1 MVLLLQP
8 FLRLLMASPW
18 DHKMRGPTTTE
29 GVVVIMAVVDTAVV
43 TITIVAVT
51 TVIQTAVIIMVV
63 MAMEIIIRVEDEE
76 VDIQT
81 EASMAVMEITIRVT
95 TIINVEVEEEV
106 VTLREVI
113 TNKITN
119 KGRTVVEAIILLII
133 DATIDSK
140 SIIKKRVICIF
151 SFECTIEYVV
161 ERIMRLVVW
170 PFWPPSNWHFS
181 CLAKARF
188 STCE

>member
-1 MVLLLQP
+1 
-8 FLRLLMASPW
+8 
-18 DHKMRGPTTTE
+18 
-29 GVVVIMAVVDTAVV
+29 MAVVDTAVV

-51 TVIQTAVIIMVV
+51 TVIPTAVIIMAV

-95 TIINVEVEEEV
+95 TIISVVVEEV

-140 SIIKKRVICIF
+140 SIIKKSHLYFF

-161 ERIMRLVVW
+161 ERIVRLVVW
-170 PFWPPSNWHFS
+170 PFWPLSNWHFS